1 MNKRFAMQSRLSGL
15 LLLISCSSSTP
26 GARPHDMSAAR
37 HEQTARDEEQA
48 ATAHGGAY
56 DPAARTERK
65 ECRSTMPRPPICWT
79 TVENPTA
86 DHLRAAEEHRRRAA
100 DHRAASA
107 ALRNAEAH
115 ACAGIAD
122 DDRDTSPF
130 DRTEDIVGVTP
141 LKEEPGGDRSSG
153 VLSRVRMAGAVV
165 TFRARPGMTAEWL
178 QRIVDCHLARNT
190 ALGHVV
196 PEMPDCPLVPKGISA
211 RVTSTGNGFAV
222 AIRSDDPEV
231 AREVL
236 DRAQRSQRSDDAGP
250 VTTKRQP

>member
-1 MNKRFAMQSRLSGL
+1 MQSKLSVMVVL
-15 LLLISCSSSTP
+15 AACSSSTP
-26 GARPHDMSAAR
+26 GARPHDMSASR
-37 HEQTARDEEQA
+37 HEQAARDEEQT
-48 ATAHGGAY
+48 ATGHAGAY
-56 DPAARTERK
+56 DPAARAERK
-65 ECRSTMPRPPICWT
+65 ACTSVPRPPICWT
-79 TVENPTA
+79 AVENPTA
-86 DHLRAAEEHRRRAA
+86 DHRRAAEEHRRRAA

-107 ALRNAEAH
+107 ALRDAETR
-115 ACAGIAD
+115 ACAGIVD

-130 DRTEDIVGVTP
+130 DRTEDIVGVVP

-178 QRIVDCHLARNT
+178 QRIVDCHLARNA

-236 DRAQRSQRSDDAGP
+236 DRAQRSHRSDDAGA
-250 VTTKRQP
+250 VTTKRQR